1 MMSVLLAVITV
12 LLRFHGSP
20 SQTEDMATA
29 NATVRSTDQK
39 RLCLSHPSV
48 EDAPRRILIVSS
60 DIQDRQVLTEVLMTH
75 ALPQYWKSSV
85 QEAADWL
92 SSNTARVI
100 ICDDSLPDGDWRDL
114 WQQVH
119 DWPEP
124 PVFVVSAGWTDARL
138 WAEVLNAYDVLVK
151 PYRKNE
157 VSRILQQACRTVEH
171 FA

>member
-1 MMSVLLAVITV
+1 
-12 LLRFHGSP
+12 
-20 SQTEDMATA
+20 
-29 NATVRSTDQK
+29 
-39 RLCLSHPSV
+39 
-48 EDAPRRILIVSS
+48 
-60 DIQDRQVLTEVLMTH
+60 VLTEVLMTH

-138 WAEVLNAYDVLVK
+138 WGEVLNVGAYDVLVK

-157 VSRILQQACRTVEH
+157 VSRILQQTCRTVEH